1 MANDITA
8 VGRRALCN
16 ASGDG
21 GTALGS
27 LALENAASGTN
38 NTAVGHSAG
47 KSITTGADN
56 VFVGANAGS
65 GAGQNE
71 AVTNSIA
78 IGSNSLTTKSNQAVL
93 GGPEITETMLR
104 GELVINNERLFLTMP
119 ALDNYFAA
127 ASGPA
132 TLPTGNGNIGFG
144 TGAVSSVTDGIMN
157 TGIGYQALMSVTT
170 GDDNTAI
177 GAGALESMTTG
188 IGNSAIGRLAL
199 ARCSTG
205 TNNTGLADTALEFLT
220 TGNHCTAVGYSAG
233 IKAATGDDNCL
244 FGVFAGGHALGRN
257 GPDCSW
263 SRCNVFG
270 AAAMQLNEN
279 GDKNNLFGTRAG
291 HVLTSA
297 ENCGFGDEALRVLT
311 TGERNS
317 VFGHEAGWRLT
328 TGSLN
333 VFIGHQA
340 GAGASQK
347 IDASGTTVVGAGA
360 CSTRDNEIV
369 IGKETDTHVTIAGVE
384 FTKAEILEILNGTQN
399 SRWTVVD
406 SWIYSGTAVDK
417 VDFIDLGD
425 YSELIVRVR
434 NMTLSSAD
442 QRLVRCSVD
451 NGTSFF
457 SANGDYTAID
467 VDGVEDPV
475 GFSGFALHST
485 ASAAAR
491 SGTLSMTGINCP
503 ERMIQ
508 RVTRYNTHELIF
520 TGSTEPINA
529 IRILGGAANITGGTI
544 TLLGRR

>member
-1 MANDITA
+1 MANDLTA

-16 ASGDG
+16 ASGDD

-27 LALENAASGTN
+27 LALENATSGAS
-38 NTAVGHSAG
+38 NTAVGYSAG
-47 KSITTGADN
+47 RSITTGVAN

-65 GAGQNE
+65 GGGQSVT
-71 AVTNSIA
+71 ATNSIA
-78 IGSNSLTTKSNQAVL
+78 IGSNAVTTKNDQAVL
-93 GGPEITETMLR
+93 GGPAIAETVLR
-104 GELVINNERLFLTMP
+104 GELIINEERLFLTMP
-119 ALDNYFAA
+119 LLDNYFAA
-127 ASGPA
+127 AAGPSE
-132 TLPTGNGNIGFG
+132 LPTGNGNVGFG
-144 TGAVSSVTDGIMN
+144 LRAVSSVTDGIMN

-233 IKAATGDDNCL
+233 IKAVTGDDNCL
-244 FGVFAGGHALGRN
+244 FGVFAGGHSLGRN

-263 SRCNVFG
+263 ARCNVFG
-270 AAAMQLNEN
+270 TAAMQLNET

-311 TGERNS
+311 TGEKNS
-317 VFGHEAGWRLT
+317 VFGHESGWRLT

-340 GAGASQK
+340 GANASQK
-347 IDASGTTVVGAGA
+347 VDASGTTVVGAGA
-360 CSTRDNEIV
+360 FSTRDDEVV
-369 IGKETDTHVTIAGVE
+369 IGKVTDTHVTIAGVE
-384 FTKAEILEILNGTQN
+384 FTKAEILELQDEARTP
-399 SRWTVVD
+399 RWEVVD
-406 SWIYSGTAVDK
+406 TWNYGGTPVDK
-417 VDFIDLGD
+417 VDFVDLD
-425 YSELIVRVR
+425 EYSELIVRVR

-451 NGTSFF
+451 NGTTFF

-467 VDGVEDPV
+467 ADGVEDPV

-491 SGTLSMTGINCP
+491 SGTLSMIGINCP

-508 RVTRYNTHELIF
+508 RVTRYNTHELLF
-520 TGSTEPINA
+520 TGSAAPINA
-529 IRILGGAANITGGTI
+529 IRVLGGAANITGGSI